1 LRGKQKEL
9 TQVNK
14 AKVMDKGVIYE
25 WGTIIVFRECGGFD
39 QLPPK
44 IPAQQK
50 ERKKN

>member
-1 LRGKQKEL
+1 
-9 TQVNK
+9 
-14 AKVMDKGVIYE
+14 MDKGVIYE

-50 ERKKN
+50 ERKKKTDEKRKKNRAR